1 MAEIAPDPPGWM
13 TALRFDI
20 DSEGGGAAWIEA
32 ELPAPNLVV
41 VNPRNG
47 HAHLIYLL
55 GGWIRTDFGDPS
67 RLKVVRYA
75 AAIERAYAAALGA
88 DKAYSGR
95 FHHNPLSDA
104 YVTKV
109 GRDAPY
115 SLAELAQYVD
125 LVTPATKPAPFGIG
139 RNVEVFDRLRRWA
152 YTAIAD
158 WKIGTHDAW
167 HEAVARRASQLA
179 ADVGAASPRGPLK
192 KNEVGHIAKS
202 VARWVWERYVA
213 GVPPLLREAQIA
225 AQRER
230 EREQQKARE
239 AARERSR
246 VTRNEYTAQARQR
259 RSEATEMRRV
269 GLSLRAIAEALRCSL
284 GEIHRL
290 LKACVQGSPGLSDF
304 KAVVMPILSS
314 PRVTQSDE
322 HNEPHLSVTGDA
334 LASTP
339 SAGNGGAIVA
349 AIVSE
354 YAASAHSAQLESD
367 VMYDVRGGSG
377 ENHCW
382 RAADRVYSTPD

>member
-1 MAEIAPDPPGWM
+1 M
-13 TALRFDI
+13 
-20 DSEGGGAAWIEA
+20 
-32 ELPAPNLVV
+32 
-41 VNPRNG
+41 
-47 HAHLIYLL
+47 
-55 GGWIRTDFGDPS
+55 
-67 RLKVVRYA
+67 RYA

-95 FHHNPLSDA
+95 FHYNPLSHA

-115 SLAELAQYVD
+115 SLAELARYVD
-125 LVTPATKPAPFGIG
+125 LVTPSVKAVSIGIG

-158 WKIGTHDAW
+158 WKIETHDAW
-167 HEAVARRASQLA
+167 HEAVARRAGQIA

-192 KNEVGHIAKS
+192 QNEVGHIAKS

-213 GVPPLLREAQIA
+213 GVPPLVREAQIA

-230 EREQQKARE
+230 ERERQKARE

-367 VMYDVRGGSG
+367 VMYDVRGVRAKTIVG
-377 ENHCW
+377 EPPIAFI
-382 RAADRVYSTPD
+382 RRRIDEIVAMPRDS

>member
-1 MAEIAPDPPGWM
+1 MQRSA
-13 TALRFDI
+13 
-20 DSEGGGAAWIEA
+20 
-32 ELPAPNLVV
+32 
-41 VNPRNG
+41 
-47 HAHLIYLL
+47 
-55 GGWIRTDFGDPS
+55 
-67 RLKVVRYA
+67 
-75 AAIERAYAAALGA
+75 
-88 DKAYSGR
+88 
-95 FHHNPLSDA
+95 
-104 YVTKV
+104 
-109 GRDAPY
+109 
-115 SLAELAQYVD
+115 
-125 LVTPATKPAPFGIG
+125 
-139 RNVEVFDRLRRWA
+139 
-152 YTAIAD
+152 
-158 WKIGTHDAW
+158 
-167 HEAVARRASQLA
+167 
-179 ADVGAASPRGPLK
+179 
-192 KNEVGHIAKS
+192 
-202 VARWVWERYVA
+202 
-213 GVPPLLREAQIA
+213 
-225 AQRER
+225 RER
-230 EREQQKARE
+230 ERQKARE

-367 VMYDVRGGSG
+367 VMYDVRGVRAKTIVG
-377 ENHCW
+377 EPPIAFI
-382 RAADRVYSTPD
+382 RRRIDEIVAMPRDS